1 MKFRMFFYLVFLMS
15 CSASAD
21 FETNNV
27 IRYGDF
33 TMYMDRKDSS
43 IIHIVNDDGESDV
56 ACRINNWES
65 KHNSGGGIISITND
79 EKGILIYPT
88 NKYLSTAELM
98 QCDSEGV
105 GLHKIPQSDDWRD
118 TIVDINFEKKLV
130 LLVVLA
136 DVRNL
141 TFTSILSSFDSN
153 KNLLSGPGFFSGKKS
168 DMPFDI
174 GDSWYG
180 GKISL
185 DGKYVSPVYLS
196 CFVDSFPGLWD
207 IRKNKR
213 VVFDTS
219 LGDDEIKDRCQKL
232 FDGKATLE
240 ELGGKLI
247 RPKK

>member
-1 MKFRMFFYLVFLMS
+1 MKCKSLLSTLLFISY
-15 CSASAD
+15 SASA
-21 FETNNV
+21 NNV
-27 IRYGDF
+27 IHYSDF
-33 TMYMDRKDSS
+33 MMYMDKKERS
-43 IIHIVNDDGESDV
+43 IIHVVNDNGRGDFL
-56 ACRINNWES
+56 CKIKNWEDRF
-65 KHNSGGGIISITND
+65 NTGGYIDITND
-79 EKGILIYPT
+79 EKGLLIYPT
-88 NKYLSTAELM
+88 NKYLSIDELIR
-98 QCDSEGV
+98 CSEDGIE
-105 GLHKIPQSDDWRD
+105 LHKIPQSDDKLD
-118 TIVDINFEKKLV
+118 TIVDINFDKRLV
-130 LLVVLA
+130 LLVALN
-136 DVRNL
+136 DVRV
-141 TFTSILSSFDSN
+141 LSYTAIVSNFGSN
-153 KNLLSGPGFFSGKKS
+153 KNLLSGPGFFSGKNS
-168 DMPFDI
+168 DIPFGV
-174 GDSWYG
+174 GDNQYG